1 MKKIIALLLACAIAL
16 TGCKADNSSNTTSA
30 QTTVAVVTDAATETA
45 ASSVADTTEAQTSQ
59 DIVANADVEFKN
71 IIPEYDSLSDPDL
84 LRYVEDSVYDDIV
97 SQLNSEGY
105 FVENVQGIYISKEY
119 IDELEYNSQSNI
131 FFGYTLNELEEQFQG
146 SKFVFTLGD
155 DGATTVKELEEYD
168 DTLEQVIK
176 NVAIGAGVILLCVTV
191 SVVTAGA
198 GAAAVSII
206 FATAAKTAATYA
218 VSSAVIGGAGAGI
231 VKGIETKD
239 FNEAMKA
246 AALTGS
252 EGFKWGAISGA
263 ITGGISG
270 ASTVSALKGADVTAN
285 GLKLT
290 EAAKIQRESK
300 YPLDVIKQFK
310 SMDQYNI
317 CKKAGLFAKP
327 VNGKTALIRNI
338 DLNFV
343 DEATGLTNLQL
354 MQSGKAA
361 IDPISKLPYELHHI
375 GQKADSTLAIL
386 TQGEHRLGDSY
397 SIWHEL
403 VGESEID
410 RKAFKLIRENF
421 WKSMAKA
428 FGA

>member
-16 TGCKADNSSNTTSA
+16 TGCKADNNGNTTSA

-191 SVVTAGA
+191 SVVTGGV
-198 GAAAVSII
+198 GAAAVSMI
-206 FATAAKTAATYA
+206 FAASAKTAATFA
-218 VSSAVIGGAGAGI
+218 ISSAVMGGVGAGI
-231 VKGIETKD
+231 AKGIETKD

-246 AALTGS
+246 AALAGS
-252 EGFKWGAISGA
+252 EGFKWGAITGA
-263 ITGGISG
+263 VAGGAAEAI
-270 ASTVSALKGADVTAN
+270 ALKGATLN
-285 GLKLT
+285 GLT
-290 EAAKIQRESK
+290 MNQAATIQKESK

-310 SMDQYNI
+310 NMDQYDI
-317 CKKAGLFAKP
+317 CKKAGLVAKKI
-327 VNGKTALIRNI
+327 NGKTALVRPV
-338 DLNFV
+338 DLNYV
-343 DEATGLTNLQL
+343 DEATGLTNLQR
-354 MQSGKAA
+354 MQKGLAA
-361 IDPISKLPYELHHI
+361 LDSKGNAYELHHI
-375 GQKADSTLAIL
+375 GQHADSTLALL
-386 TQGEHRLGDSY
+386 TQEEHRLGDSY

-410 RKAFKLIRENF
+410 RKVFDLIRKDF

-428 FGA
+428 LGA